1 MKEGIYTVVFE
12 SSQQSVG
19 EGVVVINNGRVHGGD
34 MAFTIRGIM
43 KRPVMELEVHY
54 YNRDTPSV
62 LGMEEDYW
70 LEMSYREAGEGR
82 YVFSGHVKGHPE
94 RMLKACAVFLT
105 PLLK

>member
-54 YNRDTPSV
+54 YNRDTGYGGG
-62 LGMEEDYW
+62 L
-70 LEMSYREAGEGR
+70 LAGDELQGGR
-82 YVFSGHVKGHPE
+82 GRALRF
-94 RMLKACAVFLT
+94 
-105 PLLK
+105 